1 MGASGDESQG
11 MGRRASSGWYGYL
24 VIASLLFVLIYLYR
38 VDHFAP
44 VTIHS
49 PLALAWSVA
58 FLLAGFLGQGMAWFA
73 TVNESGFKASLS
85 QCLAGS
91 GLSIFTKY
99 IPGKVFVVL
108 GRAAYLTQRLG
119 YPLSRMGM
127 ISLTAQLMAL
137 WTGLTLG
144 TIGLLLGGGLPAWKA
159 TLAVVWVG
167 LTIVVFSDVAHAA
180 VERAVR
186 LLLGK
191 QVSIPS
197 LRLRSVLTVMPWFF
211 AFWISWAIGFQLLL
225 VALRGDA
232 PIVAGL
238 GFPFATTVGIV
249 AVFAPGGLGVVEGVL
264 VAFLVSV
271 GFGAA
276 EAATLSVVSRLWFLL
291 GEACMF
297 GVGLAASRRHRSGA

>member
-1 MGASGDESQG
+1 
-11 MGRRASSGWYGYL
+11 MGRRASSRWYGYL
-24 VIASLLFVLIYLYR
+24 VIASLLFVVIYLYR

-49 PLALAWSVA
+49 PLALVA
-58 FLLAGFLGQGMAWFA
+58 SAGFLLAGFLGQGVAWFA
-73 TVNESGFKASLS
+73 TVNASGFKASLS
-85 QCLAGS
+85 LCLAGT

-108 GRAAYLTQRLG
+108 GRAAYLTQHLG
-119 YPLSRMGM
+119 YPLSKTGM

-144 TIGLLLGGGLPAWKA
+144 TIGLLLGGGFPAWKA
-159 TLAVVWVG
+159 TLAVVWGG
-167 LTIVVFSDVAHAA
+167 LTIVVFSDVAHTALA
-180 VERAVR
+180 RAVR
-186 LLLGK
+186 LMIGK
-191 QVSIPS
+191 QLSIPS
-197 LRLRSVLTVMPWFF
+197 LRFRSVLAVMPWFF

-225 VALRGDA
+225 FALRGDA

-238 GFPFATTVGIV
+238 GFPFATTIGIV

-271 GFGAA
+271 GFTAA
-276 EAATLSVVSRLWFLL
+276 EAATLSVASRLWFLV

-297 GVGLAASRRHRSGA
+297 GVGVAANRSRRPEV

>member
-1 MGASGDESQG
+1 
-11 MGRRASSGWYGYL
+11 MGRRASSRWYGYL
-24 VIASLLFVLIYLYR
+24 VIASLLFVVIYLYR

-49 PLALAWSVA
+49 PLALACSVG
-58 FLLAGFLGQGMAWFA
+58 FLLAGFLGQGLAWFA
-73 TVNESGFKASLS
+73 TVNASGFKASLS
-85 QCLAGS
+85 LCLAGT

-108 GRAAYLTQRLG
+108 GRAVYLTQHLG
-119 YPLSRMGM
+119 YPLSKIGV

-159 TLAVVWVG
+159 TLAVVWGG

-180 VERAVR
+180 LERAVR

-191 QVSIPS
+191 ELSIPS
-197 LRLRSVLTVMPWFF
+197 LRFRSVLLLMPWFF
-211 AFWISWAIGFQLLL
+211 AFWISWSIGFQLLL
-225 VALRGDA
+225 FALRGDA
-232 PIVAGL
+232 PPIVAGL
-238 GFPFATTVGIV
+238 GFPFATTIGIV

-264 VAFLVSV
+264 VAFLVCV
-271 GFGAA
+271 GFSAA
-276 EAATLSVVSRLWFLL
+276 ESATLSVASRLWFLV

-297 GVGLAASRRHRSGA
+297 GVGVAASRRHCPEA